1 MLAANGSGRRSIA
14 RGPVGGF
21 EATPLVE
28 PRAVQFK
35 SSSANVHGLLYRPI
49 ATRPPLVVHLHGGPT
64 GQALADWNARVQW
77 LVARGCAVLQP
88 NYRGSSGYGRAYTQ
102 ALAGRW
108 GDRDVADTAAGIRH
122 AVKEGWCDPNRI
134 VLMGGSAGG
143 FTALLVAAKHPD
155 LVHGVIALYPVT
167 DLLDLA
173 ATTHRFESGYHL
185 RLVGPLPDA
194 ADRYRERSPLTLAGE
209 IRATGPPAARV
220 RRSIRAPRAVGA
232 PRGAARGLR
241 TARVRRRGA
250 RLAPGRDRRRRA
262 RAHRRLPHAH
272 AVTARAD
279 AAEAVEGPRPGAE

>member
-1 MLAANGSGRRSIA
+1 M
-14 RGPVGGF
+14 
-21 EATPLVE
+21 
-28 PRAVQFK
+28 
-35 SSSANVHGLLYRPI
+35 HGLLYRPTG

-77 LVARGCAVLQP
+77 LVQRGCAVLQP
-88 NYRGSSGYGRAYTQ
+88 NYRGSTGYGRAYTQ

-108 GDRDVADTAAGIRH
+108 GDRDVADAAAGIRH

-155 LVHGVIALYPVT
+155 LVRGVIALYPVT

-209 IRATGPPAARV
+209 IRAPVLLLHGRADRSVRPEQSERLAAR
-220 RRSIRAPRAVGA
+220 P
-232 PRGAARGLR
+232 
-241 TARVRRRGA
+241 
-250 RLAPGRDRRRRA
+250 RA
-262 RAHRRLPHAH
+262 RASGTCTRAK
-272 AVTARAD
+272 VTAG
-279 AAEAVEGPRPGAE
+279 AAPRPSPTNSRASTPSSRGTHSR